1 LCGESK
7 RRCLNSC
14 RTIFYDMAL
23 NEKLMRTYTEIL
35 REELIPAMGC
45 TEPIAIAY
53 AAAILRDALEEE
65 PTVVRVG
72 LSGNIIKN
80 VKSVIV
86 PATGGMHG
94 IPAAVGAGIIAACPQ
109 KQLEVLEGLTAD
121 DHARI
126 AAYLQRVDMKLN
138 ELDTPNPFEIRIS
151 GVTADGTC
159 AEVHLVHRH
168 TNIQSVRCDG
178 YDLTDRYRRAEKSE
192 NNPHTDRRLLNVEDI
207 IRYAETVDLTE
218 LKPLLL
224 RQIEMNMA
232 IAEEGIRGDWGAA
245 IGKLLYANGKCD
257 LRNAARAYAAAGSDA
272 RMSGCELPVCILSGS
287 GNQGITASV
296 PVVIY
301 GRALG
306 VDEETLLRSLI
317 VSDLIT
323 VHQKTGIGC
332 LSAYCGAISAGCG
345 CGTGIC
351 FMQGGRYYEIAHT
364 LVNAVAILS
373 GTICDGA
380 KPSCAAKIAMAVEAG
395 IMGYEMMLSGH
406 QFYDGDGIITKG
418 VENTIRNVGRLARD
432 GMSGTDREI
441 IRIMLGEA

>member
-1 LCGESK
+1 MS
-7 RRCLNSC
+7 LNQK
-14 RTIFYDMAL
+14 II
-23 NEKLMRTYTEIL
+23 RTYTEIL
-35 REELIPAMGC
+35 KEELLPAMGC

-53 AAAILRDALEEE
+53 AASILRDALGED
-65 PTVVRVG
+65 PQSIRVG

-94 IPAAVGAGIIAACPQ
+94 IMAAVAAGVVAACPQ
-109 KQLEVLEGLTAD
+109 KKLEVLCDLTDTDRA
-121 DHARI
+121 HI
-126 AAYLQRVDMKLN
+126 SAYLQRVDLKLN
-138 ELDTPNPFEIRIS
+138 ELDTPNPFELEMR
-151 GVTADGTC
+151 GEVDGKS
-159 AEVHLVHRH
+159 AYVHLVHRH
-168 TNIQSVRCDG
+168 TNVSQVTCNG
-178 YDLTDRYRRAEKSE
+178 ENLTARYSNVEEAADS
-192 NNPHTDRRLLNVEDI
+192 NPHADRRLLNVQDI
-207 IRYAETVDLTE
+207 ILFAEQTELDE
-218 LKPLLL
+218 LKPLLR
-224 RQIEMNMA
+224 RQVEMNMA
-232 IAEEGIRGDWGAA
+232 IAEEGLRNEYGAS
-245 IGKLLYANGKCD
+245 IGKLLYADGKCD
-257 LRNAARAYAAAGSDA
+257 LRNRAKAYAAAGSDA
-272 RMSGCELPVCILSGS
+272 RMSGCELPVCIISGS

-296 PVVIY
+296 PVVVY
-301 GRALG
+301 GRAHE

-317 VSDLIT
+317 VSNLIT

-351 FMQGGRYYEIAHT
+351 FMNGGRYYEIAHT

-395 IMGYEMMLSGH
+395 IMGYEMMLAGH